1 MLSSLTSRRNRCLFA
16 SGGASHS
23 LALEAAVQSAR
34 EGGHLFV
41 AAAGN
46 MGSSTLSATSQALS
60 WAVDDLSNY
69 ILFCFLPGVL
79 CRQI

>member
-1 MLSSLTSRRNRCLFA
+1 MAERDLTSPRCL

-34 EGGHLFV
+34 EGGHLFI

-46 MGSSTLSATSQALS
+46 MGSSTLSATSEALS
-60 WAVDDLSNY
+60 
-69 ILFCFLPGVL
+69 
-79 CRQI
+79 

>member
-1 MLSSLTSRRNRCLFA
+1 MVSMAGAGVMCCLVAERDLTSPRCLFA

-34 EGGHLFV
+34 EGGHLFI

-46 MGSSTLSATSQALS
+46 MGSSTL
-60 WAVDDLSNY
+60 
-69 ILFCFLPGVL
+69 FCN
-79 CRQI
+79 I

>member
-1 MLSSLTSRRNRCLFA
+1 MAGAGVMCCLVAERDLTSPRCRPLA

-34 EGGHLFV
+34 EGGHLFI

-46 MGSSTLSATSQALS
+46 MGSSTL
-60 WAVDDLSNY
+60 
-69 ILFCFLPGVL
+69 FCN
-79 CRQI
+79 I

>member
-1 MLSSLTSRRNRCLFA
+1 M
-16 SGGASHS
+16 
-23 LALEAAVQSAR
+23 QSAR